1 MKTAAALAGV
11 ACGALGHLATSLHAG
26 ACDASDATCRARAF
40 DVEAADGD
48 SEALKTSLLQIS
60 SKARRSHAAQKA
72 NSSIFAHE
80 TGASNNSETG
90 RGNGSASAAGPAG
103 NGSDGFVAIQR
114 HDANASAVAD
124 GSNTSSALQQAR
136 SSQPLP
142 CPSETGGFCTPLKG
156 CDPSRGP
163 TQCSWG
169 LCKCQPNYCA
179 VLGKCI
185 SNVEAQ
191 VMNALDDKC
200 NVDTGGT
207 CWLMGC
213 DESRGHSWN
222 GAPAVQCQNHKCV
235 CVDGYCVQN
244 GKCVLSPLKNFF
256 R

>member
-142 CPSETGGFCTPLKG
+142 CP
-156 CDPSRGP
+156 
-163 TQCSWG
+163 
-169 LCKCQPNYCA
+169 PNYCA